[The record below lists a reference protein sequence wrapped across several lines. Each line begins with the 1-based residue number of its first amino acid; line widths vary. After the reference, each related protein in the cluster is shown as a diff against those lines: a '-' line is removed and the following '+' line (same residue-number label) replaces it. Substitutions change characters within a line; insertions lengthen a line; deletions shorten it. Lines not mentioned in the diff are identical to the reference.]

1 MYDEYDNYYGN
12 REANDSISTG
22 TDANS
27 FGRNSANDS
36 YGARDTYSNS
46 GSTDAYG
53 AGNGA
58 DSYSTGNTDS
68 FGYGGG
74 ADSYGYGGGN
84 DAYNNGGAYGG
95 SSYNATDSYS
105 ANNTYNNGYS
115 QGGTNSSFGGA
126 NVNGNYGGY
135 GSSNYGESD
144 DDILAQI
151 DEFRNKAQR
160 LQTMINEREQQAGNM
175 GGSQGGVSPAFTR
188 DLERKMESINA
199 ALNGITGRLSQQDGT
214 LSSIDSKIS
223 AQDSTLTGI
232 VNRLSSQDTTLSGI
246 ESKLEEGV
254 TVSTPEVAQAVPEA
268 VPETPAAPSFPIP
281 PSAEETA
288 DTDGL
293 TKQLEE
299 AIQSLDKLSKELD
312 STKSEI
318 SEKIHSENVKVYRN
332 LNDTLKE
339 NDRSEDNKAEIIKK
353 IKGVKTS
360 ANLAFIFAIFDF
372 AGIGALVY
380 LMLRMTGIL

>member
-1 MYDEYDNYYGN
+1 MYDEYDNYYGS
-12 REANDSISTG
+12 REAADSYGAGGEGNSYG
-22 TDANS
+22 GNGANE
-27 FGRNSANDS
+27 S
-36 YGARDTYSNS
+36 YGARDTYSN
-46 GSTDAYG
+46 
-53 AGNGA
+53 AGNA
-58 DSYSTGNTDS
+58 DSNGVGGNTDS
-68 FGYGGG
+68 FG
-74 ADSYGYGGGN
+74 
-84 DAYNNGGAYGG
+84 YGG
-95 SSYNATDSYS
+95 SSYNATDSYG
-105 ANNTYNNGYS
+105 ANNSYGNGFS
-115 QGGTNSSFGGA
+115 QGGVNNSFGGA
-126 NVNGNYGGY
+126 SVNGNYGGY

-151 DEFRNKAQR
+151 DAFRDKAQR
-160 LQTMINEREQQAGNM
+160 LQTMINEREQQASNM
-175 GGSQGGVSPAFTR
+175 GGGQAGGVSTAFTR

-199 ALNGITGRLSQQDGT
+199 TLSGIVGKLSQQDGT

-232 VNRLSSQDTTLSGI
+232 ANRLSSQDTTLSGI
-246 ESKLEEGV
+246 ESKLEEGIA
-254 TVSTPEVAQAVPEA
+254 VSTPEVAPTVPEA
-268 VPETPAAPSFPIP
+268 APAVPTPPVV
-281 PSAEETA
+281 EEAT
-288 DTDGL
+288 DTSGL
-293 TKQLEE
+293 KEQLEE
-299 AIQSLDKLSKELD
+299 AIKSLDKLSGELN

-339 NDRSEDNKAEIIKK
+339 NDRSEDNKNEILKK